1 MCLSAS
7 LLQKTVLL
15 FSNIFNQCV
24 TLKLKTHNTLNMLH
38 LRQLCYCLMAIT
50 FCSFTNKG
58 AAENFPK
65 QYIVFSMPDYEDT
78 AIYQIAHEYG
88 GYQGGKIAVAAGL
101 NLSYLSQKENEVKA
115 RVEYVLTASEKLN
128 IPILME
134 LEGINYW
141 QAYPELWNWWDF
153 SSAGYNPDNRK
164 NVEWFSWSPDSATK
178 IGWRNWGRQFRL
190 LPMPNLS
197 SPAYRHV
204 AFGVLKNI
212 LDIISRWWQKLPDN
226 RKYLLVGIQLGTEIS
241 IGINNWYYDH
251 GNDLLNKPE
260 ADDPSSGL
268 NVQDIPSR
276 GVRTIG
282 YAAVSTA
289 GIAHSGILT
298 EAHITKAVQL
308 YVQRICKIT
317 RHAGFP
323 RSMIFT
329 HAGGWKQGESI
340 YTVADNSYCCPC
352 WSFYG
357 AYAERP
363 YEEHSAMNIVNHS
376 NAPYFSMGE
385 WLIFGTR
392 TCADWQKAMQSSLS
406 VPRLRYFQIR
416 HWGGVRNNVEAL
428 QAVHQIIASDSCKET
443 SQLPLSSFSVNQ
455 TP

>member
-1 MCLSAS
+1 MLLFVSYLQFFRFLNSFRCKVTVNRKKRGIIS
-7 LLQKTVLL
+7 LNVFQKTTFFVYFKFNNGLTVAIFCNYAEIFPNCL
-15 FSNIFNQCV
+15 QIIQTNIERYAFLPPFYKKQFSFFSNIFNQCV
-24 TLKLKTHNTLNMLH
+24 TLKRKTHNTLNMLH

-128 IPILME
+128 IRILME

-212 LDIISRWWQKLPDN
+212 LDII
-226 RKYLLVGIQLGTEIS
+226 
-241 IGINNWYYDH
+241 
-251 GNDLLNKPE
+251 
-260 ADDPSSGL
+260 
-268 NVQDIPSR
+268 
-276 GVRTIG
+276 
-282 YAAVSTA
+282 
-289 GIAHSGILT
+289 
-298 EAHITKAVQL
+298 
-308 YVQRICKIT
+308 
-317 RHAGFP
+317 
-323 RSMIFT
+323 
-329 HAGGWKQGESI
+329 
-340 YTVADNSYCCPC
+340 
-352 WSFYG
+352 
-357 AYAERP
+357 
-363 YEEHSAMNIVNHS
+363 
-376 NAPYFSMGE
+376 
-385 WLIFGTR
+385 
-392 TCADWQKAMQSSLS
+392 
-406 VPRLRYFQIR
+406 
-416 HWGGVRNNVEAL
+416 
-428 QAVHQIIASDSCKET
+428 
-443 SQLPLSSFSVNQ
+443 
-455 TP
+455 